1 MRRKETIDKLFRL
14 RDIARAHEAREGT
27 IAVLAERYRTSTRTV
42 QEAIKHG
49 AAEWEAKIADLA
61 RSLKIKASPDVF
73 EYAVAIL
80 TPVNSPKGVP
90 VHVVE
95 VEGRPGLRR
104 VEGTIGAAMSELGKE
119 GWIVS
124 VLLNDPKEPRKE
136 VLLRRPL
143 NLSVPS
149 LP

>member
-1 MRRKETIDKLFRL
+1 MKRKETIDKLLRY

-27 IAVLAERYRTSTRTV
+27 IAVLAGRYRTSTRTV

-61 RSLKIKASPDVF
+61 RSLKVKASTDAF
-73 EYAVAIL
+73 EYAVAII

-95 VEGRPGLRR
+95 VEGRAGLRR

-119 GWIVS
+119 GWIAS
-124 VLLNDPKEPRKE
+124 VLLSDPKEPSMRF
-136 VLLRRPL
+136 LLRRIP
-143 NLSVPS
+143 
-149 LP
+149 